1 MRNARAK
8 ARRIGRLPQTASEL
22 RADIAREF
30 LTSIPTEQ
38 SCRNR
43 VVLVHAYDRDPID
56 EDRIRKIY
64 EYASWCFNQP
74 ETGDKDTDPSSGV
87 AVSFIEDIPLSQRIT
102 EDLHRWMSAETFND
116 CEPLFRYVL
125 NEEEFQNLSASFHK
139 RRKEFSTS
147 SGA

>member
-1 MRNARAK
+1 MFERALIQERVRAGMRNARAK
-8 ARRIGRLPQTASEL
+8 ARRIGRPPQTQLSSEL

-38 SCRNR
+38 SCRYR
-43 VVLVHAYDRDPID
+43 GVLVHAYDRDLID

-87 AVSFIEDIPLSQRIT
+87 AVSFIEDIPLSQRAFPKTCI
-102 EDLHRWMSAETFND
+102 AG
-116 CEPLFRYVL
+116 C
-125 NEEEFQNLSASFHK
+125 
-139 RRKEFSTS
+139 RRKPSMIANFFFDMC
-147 SGA
+147 

>member
-8 ARRIGRLPQTASEL
+8 ARRIGRPPQTQLLSEL
-22 RADIAREF
+22 TADIAREF

-38 SCRNR
+38 SCRYR
-43 VVLVHAYDRDPID
+43 VVLVHAYDRDLI

-87 AVSFIEDIPLSQRIT
+87 AVSFMKI
-102 EDLHRWMSAETFND
+102 F
-116 CEPLFRYVL
+116 
-125 NEEEFQNLSASFHK
+125 LSASAFPK
-139 RRKEFSTS
+139 TCIAGCRRKPSMIANFFFDMC
-147 SGA
+147 